1 MDMRNAEG
9 YVDLTAGIALAN
21 VTREQR
27 AKSYRPLVYIASPF
41 VGDNEKNIERAC
53 GYCRFAVRKGFIP
66 LAPHLLFS
74 QFMRDDDEA
83 DQELAGFMGI
93 VLLTKCAELWVFGD
107 VVTKDMSAEIA
118 RAIHRGQPVR
128 HFTDDCEEVPQ

>member
-1 MDMRNAEG
+1 MRNPMDMRNAEG

-21 VTREQR
+21 VAREQR

-41 VGDNEKNIERAC
+41 VGDNEKNIEQAG

-74 QFMRDDDEA
+74 QFMRDDDET
-83 DQELAGFMGI
+83 DQELAGGI

-118 RAIHRGQPVR
+118 RAIHRGQR
-128 HFTDDCEEVPQ
+128 LRGGTRNE